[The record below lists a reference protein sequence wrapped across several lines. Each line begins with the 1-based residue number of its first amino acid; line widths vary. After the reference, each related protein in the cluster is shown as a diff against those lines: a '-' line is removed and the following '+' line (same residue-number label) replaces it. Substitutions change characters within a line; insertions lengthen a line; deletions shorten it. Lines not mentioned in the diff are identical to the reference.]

1 MPVGQWFRR
10 ARLPL
15 PLMGSVVLG
24 MSLFAANVAA
34 ATYTVIDL
42 ATLSPGSVAVVRGL
56 NIAGVA
62 VGGGN
67 PAGANATAGPRVGLV
82 FQKGAVARQVTG
94 LPGSDDTTIFGLND
108 NGGFVGASNTAT
120 AVRAFAS
127 TLAAGLW
134 ELPALAGDNASA
146 AYALNNRGQAVGFS
160 SGAAGERA
168 VMWGVN
174 GAAMALPVRAG
185 VSSSRATGINAR
197 GDVAGVVGSGAS
209 RRPVVWAAGQTA
221 RELGLLSGH
230 AAGEALAINGIGD
243 SVGYS
248 AKAAG
253 AHRATLW
260 PSAGGVVDVGT
271 LPGGDFSHAFS
282 CNDAGEVVGA
292 AGTHGSIRAF
302 IWTRRGGMQDL
313 NSLIPASPFVLTQAV
328 GINNAGMI
336 LATGHDATAGTTAAT
351 GAHTHDEAHELPVR
365 VFLLVRAGGA
375 Q

>member
-1 MPVGQWFRR
+1 MRVGQWFRR
-10 ARLPL
+10 ARLRL

-24 MSLFAANVAA
+24 MSFLAANVAA
-34 ATYTVIDL
+34 ATFTVIDL
-42 ATLSPGSVAVVRGL
+42 ATLSQGSVAVVRGL

-62 VGGGN
+62 GGGGN
-67 PAGANATAGPRVGLV
+67 PAGPGATSGPRVGLV
-82 FQKGAVARQVTG
+82 FQSGAVPRRVTG

-127 TLAAGLW
+127 TVAGGLW
-134 ELPALAGDNASA
+134 ELPSLAGDNASV

-174 GAAMALPVRAG
+174 GAATALPVRAG
-185 VSSSRATGINAR
+185 VFSSRATGINAR
-197 GDVAGVVGSGAS
+197 GDAVGVTGSGTS
-209 RRPVVWAAGQTA
+209 RRPVIWPVGQPA

-230 AAGEALAINGIGD
+230 VIGEALAINGIGD

-248 AKAAG
+248 ANARG

-260 PSAGGVVDVGT
+260 PSAGGVVDIGV

-282 CNDAGEVVGA
+282 CNDAAEVVGA
-292 AGTHGSIRAF
+292 SGTHGTIRAF
-302 IWTRRGGMQDL
+302 LWTRQGGMQDL
-313 NSLIPASPFVLTQAV
+313 NSLIPPSPFVLTQAV
-328 GINNAGMI
+328 AINNAGMI
-336 LATGHDATAGTTAAT
+336 LATGHDPAPTTAT
-351 GAHTHDEAHELPVR
+351 TDAHSHDEAHELPVR
-365 VFLLVRAGGA
+365 VFLLVRAGGV